1 MSLTKSEIVQAVADK
16 SGLTKTQAANIV
28 DTVLRTM
35 VGGLRSGESV
45 NLRHFGT
52 FKPVTRKAREGRNPQ
67 TGEPV
72 MIPERQ
78 AVTFKASKSLLMDEL

>member
-1 MSLTKSEIVQAVADK
+1 MSLTKNEIAQAVAEK
-16 SGLTKTQAANIV
+16 LGLTKNQAHNII

-35 VGGLRSGESV
+35 ADGLRSGETV

-52 FKPVTRKAREGRNPQ
+52 LKPVTRKARKGRNPK
-67 TGEPV
+67 TGEQI

>member
-16 SGLTKTQAANIV
+16 SGLTKTQATGIV

-35 VGGLRSGESV
+35 VDGAALRRV
-45 NLRHFGT
+45 RQLRHFGK

-67 TGEPV
+67 TGEP
-72 MIPERQ
+72 
-78 AVTFKASKSLLMDEL
+78 S